1 MERLAVTAASPYS
14 PIEYAVHLA
23 RYLPLRDLLKGRRV
37 LDASCGEGYGSWIM
51 ACQWGAASVVGLD
64 ISGEAIARAKARF
77 TSPNLTFVDS
87 SLETYLEE
95 ALGEGAEGLSFDAI
109 VSVETLEHLDRPQE
123 AVARFKAL
131 LAPRGLIYL
140 TIPNDAFYFGQ
151 GLRSLN
157 KYHKHLFDF
166 AAARALTEPLLGPGH
181 WSLGSVAA
189 GFAAYPLE
197 EIAEASD
204 FAALPGEGRTATAA
218 NVPAGSGCA
227 LRPEEA
233 LYFAGFWDFGRG
245 QALPATAA
253 LYPAPADLRLPKL
266 DRRPPAAKGT
276 ANGKGAECLR
286 LAMVADVEGWAFDN
300 IAKNVGACLEG
311 RIEIEIL
318 YLKDLKTADLF
329 LRLFLEGSYDHVHFL
344 WREPLLHF
352 FFDESFAA
360 GILEGLERRLGS
372 SREKLIA
379 RLAEGFRRTAVTFGV
394 YDHLYLQEAEV
405 GMRRAAVALLD
416 SYGVSSRRLA
426 RIWSGL
432 YGLAALIKLPDGVDL
447 ALFKPQDPDGPDR
460 RKEEFVVG
468 WVGNSA
474 WNRRDAAED
483 PKSLETILKPALKML
498 VEEGLPLRGHFADRR
513 EHWRPREEMP
523 AYYGEIDL
531 LVCCSTMEGTP
542 NPVLEAMACGLPV
555 VSTDVGVVP
564 ELFGQRQQNFIVE
577 RSVEA
582 LAGAIGQIAQDPTL
596 ARELAEENLTQIRDW
611 EWIDQAPRWLHL
623 LAEAERL
630 RRSGRGQARAAYLE
644 LFLRKLGQGSR
655 SRRGFRRRLTGSY
668 WKKKANKLFR
678 EGRI

>member
-1 MERLAVTAASPYS
+1 M
-14 PIEYAVHLA
+14 
-23 RYLPLRDLLKGRRV
+23 
-37 LDASCGEGYGSWIM
+37 
-51 ACQWGAASVVGLD
+51 
-64 ISGEAIARAKARF
+64 
-77 TSPNLTFVDS
+77 
-87 SLETYLEE
+87 
-95 ALGEGAEGLSFDAI
+95 
-109 VSVETLEHLDRPQE
+109 
-123 AVARFKAL
+123 
-131 LAPRGLIYL
+131 
-140 TIPNDAFYFGQ
+140 
-151 GLRSLN
+151 
-157 KYHKHLFDF
+157 
-166 AAARALTEPLLGPGH
+166 
-181 WSLGSVAA
+181 
-189 GFAAYPLE
+189 
-197 EIAEASD
+197 
-204 FAALPGEGRTATAA
+204 
-218 NVPAGSGCA
+218 
-227 LRPEEA
+227 
-233 LYFAGFWDFGRG
+233 
-245 QALPATAA
+245 
-253 LYPAPADLRLPKL
+253 
-266 DRRPPAAKGT
+266 
-276 ANGKGAECLR
+276 
-286 LAMVADVEGWAFDN
+286 
-300 IAKNVGACLEG
+300 
-311 RIEIEIL
+311 
-318 YLKDLKTADLF
+318 
-329 LRLFLEGSYDHVHFL
+329 RLFLEGSYDHVHFL

-432 YGLAALIKLPDGVDL
+432 YGLAPLVELPDGVDL
-447 ALFKPQDPDGPDR
+447 ALFKPQDPDDPDR

-483 PKSLETILKPALKML
+483 PKGLETILKPALKML

-523 AYYGEIDL
+523 DYYGEIDL

-564 ELFGQRQQNFIVE
+564 ELLGHRQQNFIVE